1 MLKKAGIV
9 VAAAAAG
16 LLALSPL
23 AFADNDSDRHGPR
36 HLEYTNIEEG
46 NLTNDCEFSQAGPDI
61 DATTT
66 GGSSLLGIAGLATQ
80 VIAPVTTQA
89 QALNCTNI
97 GISDVIDSDSN
108 NVTSES
114 SRTEIEDSFNDT
126 FED

>member
-1 MLKKAGIV
+1 VLKKAGIV

-23 AFADNDSDRHGPR
+23 AFADEVDSI
-36 HLEYTNIEEG
+36 EYTNVEEG